1 MMKFRHHPLGA
12 DMNWK
17 PTKKLMTS
25 TLTFLYHFPG
35 LSAAGKHV
43 NFGGKTNFL
52 RI

>member
-25 TLTFLYHFPG
+25 TLTERKCDLFLHLFSDF
-35 LSAAGKHV
+35 SA
-43 NFGGKTNFL
+43 
-52 RI
+52 